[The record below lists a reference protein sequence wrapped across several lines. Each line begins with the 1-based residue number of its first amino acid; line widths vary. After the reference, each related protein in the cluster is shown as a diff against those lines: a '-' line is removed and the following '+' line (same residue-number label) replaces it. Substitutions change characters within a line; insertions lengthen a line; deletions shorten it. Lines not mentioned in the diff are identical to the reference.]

1 MEIGY
6 GRLLGGGRGGG
17 GKEVAG
23 AKRPLFLANGTRNTF
38 EVCFYDVIKKC
49 VSAQV
54 IGCAILVQLIKSACL
69 DFESYK
75 FLRDHVT
82 YIYRLILKLLGPG
95 ATIKGAPLVMCYLFS
110 LMSYRFS
117 I

>member
-23 AKRPLFLANGTRNTF
+23 AKRPLFLANVTRNT
-38 EVCFYDVIKKC
+38 YDVFFNDGVQNC
-49 VSAQV
+49 VPWQ
-54 IGCAILVQLIKSACL
+54 IMGCAILIQLTKYFFL

-82 YIYRLILKLLGPG
+82 NIYRSILKL
-95 ATIKGAPLVMCYLFS
+95 
-110 LMSYRFS
+110 
-117 I
+117 

>member
-23 AKRPLFLANGTRNTF
+23 AKRPLFLAYGTRNTF
-38 EVCFYDVIKKC
+38 EVCFYDVIQNC
-49 VSAQV
+49 VPSQV

-82 YIYRLILKLLGPG
+82 NIY
-95 ATIKGAPLVMCYLFS
+95 
-110 LMSYRFS
+110 
-117 I
+117 

>member
-23 AKRPLFLANGTRNTF
+23 AKRPLFLANGTRNTL
-38 EVCFYDVIKKC
+38 DVFCNDC
-49 VSAQV
+49 VQNCV
-54 IGCAILVQLIKSACL
+54 PWQIMGCAILVQLIKSAYL

-82 YIYRLILKLLGPG
+82 NIY
-95 ATIKGAPLVMCYLFS
+95 
-110 LMSYRFS
+110 
-117 I
+117 